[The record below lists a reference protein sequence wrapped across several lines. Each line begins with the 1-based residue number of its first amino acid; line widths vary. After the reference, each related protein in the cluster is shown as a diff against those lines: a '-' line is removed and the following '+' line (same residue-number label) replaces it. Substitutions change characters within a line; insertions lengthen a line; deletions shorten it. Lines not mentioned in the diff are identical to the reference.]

1 MSVIP
6 RRVIFAW
13 YGRDLPLMVRAAV
26 RSAIEVLKPDETL
39 LIHAGLEADT
49 PGLESLRRRSGFVTE
64 RVGADWFAGL
74 PAGGDMARLHDRVPS
89 AAAKANILRLAALWK
104 LGGLYL
110 DTDTVAVRDLG
121 ELWDRR
127 GLCGLEPVALPPELY
142 RSRDPLRWTGA
153 GVKLAVREI
162 LARVPGG
169 ARAFRSIRGWYRS
182 CVNNAVLGSCARN
195 PLLGRAFELI
205 AAMDERERLRK
216 YRLGPHLLQAL
227 TENVQ
232 AGTYLGVRSIGG
244 RPCHHLLFTQEEVDW
259 QVWVDAG
266 ESPLPR
272 KLVITRKKEPGQ
284 PQFSAE
290 LSGWDLAP
298 ALTETS
304 FDFKAPA
311 GAKPVKM
318 SDLREGKGL

>member
-121 ELWDRR
+121 ELWDRN
-127 GLCGLEPVALPPELY
+127 GICGLEPVALPPELY

-162 LARVPGG
+162 LARAPGG

-227 TENVQ
+227 TENVSSEDM
-232 AGTYLGVRSIGG
+232 TVLPESYFYPLG
-244 RPCHHLLFTQEEVDW
+244 P
-259 QVWVDAG
+259 
-266 ESPLPR
+266 
-272 KLVITRKKEPGQ
+272 VI
-284 PQFSAE
+284 SAQWFRRN
-290 LSGWDLAP
+290 SARDLAGMLP
-298 ALTETS
+298 AETRIVHWYRS
-304 FDFKAPA
+304 VARRMGRNFGD
-311 GAKPVKM
+311 GADAAISTGTSAFAALIRPYLE
-318 SDLREGKGL
+318 DDERGA